1 MIRAHDR
8 GFVAAPP
15 AEVYRV
21 LADTGSYARWWPGAG
36 GTSDG
41 PILALGRG
49 GVRARPHGQREGLG
63 LHLALER
70 PAGGLEWYLEPFED
84 GTIVNVFLHLQEL
97 SPDARGHHRRLL
109 RIRGSIRRALVAL
122 DRTLEPGRTAS

>member
-15 AEVYRV
+15 PEVHRV
-21 LADTGSYARWWPGAG
+21 LADTGSYSLWWPGAG

-41 PILALGRG
+41 PVLPLGRRR
-49 GVRARPHGQREGLG
+49 VRARPHGHREGLG

-70 PAGGLEWYLEPFED
+70 PAGGLEWYLEPFDD
-84 GTIVNVFLHLQEL
+84 GTIVNAFLHLERI
-97 SPDARGHHRRLL
+97 SPDARGHRSLL
-109 RIRGSIRRALVAL
+109 RMRGSVRRALVGL
-122 DRTLEPGRTAS
+122 KRTLEPWRAAS